1 MFSIIVFILLITIV
15 CYILYLKY
23 QKKLEPYKSTLINK
37 LENDNRPY
45 LWFYTEEDYNCRKW
59 SSFYSRLSTN
69 NYPNCLKLSIQ
80 SIYKYCDKDYNIVHL
95 TPDNIYNY
103 LPELDLDIGPNSKT
117 NFLQKYQI
125 ISVSLMSKYGG
136 LWLPP
141 WIIIFKPLTIILEK
155 LESYSIVVFGCPN
168 RYLRCSEQSYPNIEV
183 FASRPNII
191 LWDKLKNN
199 LISNNKV
206 FLNSSYD
213 FYNTGRCLFWKIF
226 RNHLNII
233 YQFNS
238 KYDGT
243 RDYNGK
249 LITNQELFSINNILL
264 ENPQECLFIVYNYIQ
279 IYKSLYYRWFLRM
292 SISQILDSNI
302 WISKLFRKSL
312 LDSDKQ
318 NLIIYNTS
326 TRNT

>member
-1 MFSIIVFILLITIV
+1 MFMLLITIV

-23 QKKLEPYKSTLINK
+23 KKKLEPSKSTLIEK
-37 LENDNRPY
+37 LNNDTRPY
-45 LWFYTEEDYNCRKW
+45 LWVYTEGDYNCREW

-69 NYPNCLKLSIQ
+69 NIPNCLTLSIQ
-80 SIYKYCDKDYNIVHL
+80 SIYQYCDQDYNIVHL
-95 TPDNIYNY
+95 TPENIYNY

-117 NFLQKYQI
+117 NLLQKYQI
-125 ISVSLMSKYGG
+125 ISVSLMAKYGG

-155 LESYSIVVFGCPN
+155 LKTYSVVVFGCPN
-168 RYLRCSEQSYPNIEV
+168 RNLRCGENSYPNIEI
-183 FASRPNII
+183 FASRPNIV
-191 LWDKLKNN
+191 LWKQLKDM
-199 LISNNKV
+199 LITNNKV
-206 FLNSSYD
+206 FLNSSYN

-238 KYDGT
+238 SYDGT

-249 LITNQELFSINNILL
+249 LITNVELFSINNILL
-264 ENPQECLFIVYNYIQ
+264 ENPDKCLFIVYNYLQ
-279 IYKSLYYRWFLRM
+279 IYKSIYYRWFLRM
-292 SISQILDSNI
+292 SKSQILDSNI

-312 LDSDKQ
+312 SNSNNSYL
-318 NLIIYNTS
+318 NIYNTS
-326 TRNT
+326 IRNT